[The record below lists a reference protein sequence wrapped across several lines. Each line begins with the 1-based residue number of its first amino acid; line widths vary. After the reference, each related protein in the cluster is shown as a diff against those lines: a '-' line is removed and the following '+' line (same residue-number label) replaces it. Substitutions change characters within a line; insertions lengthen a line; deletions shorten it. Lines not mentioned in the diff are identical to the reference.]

1 MNRSG
6 TRFLSDFHLVT
17 RRLFRSSYNKPCNP
31 MVGLAINKKETQMK
45 NANNAPATPAFCLE
59 AAIDSLEEI
68 TTKILTD
75 VALPWVDID
84 PAVVGDWVLALSLVK
99 NALTGLHGA
108 LDDDDDE
115 QEEA

>member
-1 MNRSG
+1 
-6 TRFLSDFHLVT
+6 
-17 RRLFRSSYNKPCNP
+17 

-45 NANNAPATPAFCLE
+45 NNDNAPATPAECLE

-99 NALTGLHGA
+99 NALIGLHGA
-108 LDDDDDE
+108 FEDDDDE